1 MATRTKKKR
10 SLAWRI
16 VDAVITLILV
26 IILIYLVINAIMAA
40 KDSTYTPEFFGHQLY
55 SIVTGSMEPL
65 IPVGSLV
72 SAKSISKN
80 DREDFKRSMEI
91 DAMENLNAEEKAELK
106 QKEGLKEL
114 PFGTIIMFN
123 ATTASGHKIVV
134 THYFAKFENGHVW
147 TYPEQFRDKLDE
159 NGNPVLDENGKV
171 IRENYKLTSI
181 DDIKDNSQY
190 DNYQDNTTI
199 DDIRAIYSWHVPGV
213 GSFLLFL
220 KTKQAL
226 VMYAVIAVIILCGYL
241 LIKRLNKKE
250 EAANKAKQDALN
262 SNENS
267 ESIDNKSKSD
277 KVSLYDNDKPNIKS
291 DNGEANDTGDIDN
304 KK

>member
-16 VDAVITLILV
+16 VDAIITLILV

-55 SIVTGSMEPL
+55 SIVTDSMEPL

-72 SAKSISKN
+72 SARSISKN
-80 DREDFKRSMEI
+80 DREDYKRTMEI
-91 DAMENLNAEEKAELK
+91 DAMENLSAEEKAELK

-159 NGNPVLDENGKV
+159 NGNRVYDENGKV
-171 IRENYKLTSI
+171 IKENYKVEYLN
-181 DDIKDNSQY
+181 DNIEY

-226 VMYAVIAVIILCGYL
+226 AMYAVIAVIILCGYL
-241 LIKRLNKKE
+241 LIKRVNKKE
-250 EAANKAKQDALN
+250 EAANKAKQESLVLN
-262 SNENS
+262 DSREPIENKG
-267 ESIDNKSKSD
+267 DSD
-277 KVSLYDNDKPNIKS
+277 TLSTSDNDKTNIKN
-291 DNGEANDTGDIDN
+291 DNGENVDNDDIND
-304 KK
+304 KY